1 MMIYH
6 TCTLIASGGNNL
18 SMQIAS
24 CDETGSLMIWTV
36 LDDQKEA
43 DVDLG
48 LAHWGRVRMVATE
61 IVDLRQEEFFL

>member
-1 MMIYH
+1 
-6 TCTLIASGGNNL
+6 
-18 SMQIAS
+18 MQVAS
-24 CDETGSLMIWTV
+24 CDESGSLMIWTV

-61 IVDLRQEEFFL
+61 VFDLRQE

>member
-1 MMIYH
+1 M
-6 TCTLIASGGNNL
+6 

-61 IVDLRQEEFFL
+61 VVDLRQEEFFL